1 VLATRTPAL
10 AMNDMKREIA
20 ELTVSLFPL
29 YVDNDGGVND
39 AAKQILQIYSTLSK
53 LVVLSDEIADS
64 GNGSLLN
71 EAMEL
76 WNTFH
81 QERTSLQ
88 QKFGI
93 QKPTN
98 PGAIESKI
106 SWKKVELLCLDL
118 RYQVASLKSQKISR
132 SVLSP
137 MAASY
142 SQADSLPTGTE
153 CLAVG

>member
-1 VLATRTPAL
+1 MLATCAPAL

-29 YVDNDGGVND
+29 YVDNDEGVND

-53 LVVLSDEIADS
+53 LAALRGEIADI
-64 GNGSLLN
+64 GTGSLLDD
-71 EAMEL
+71 ATEL

-81 QERTSLQ
+81 QEWASLH

-98 PGAIESKI
+98 PGTIESKI
-106 SWKKVELLCLDL
+106 SWKKVELLSLDL
-118 RYQVASLKSQKISR
+118 RYQVASLRSQKMSR
-132 SVLSP
+132 FVLSP
-137 MAASY
+137 MAASC
-142 SQADSLPTGTE
+142 SQADSLATGTE
-153 CLAVG
+153 CLAVD